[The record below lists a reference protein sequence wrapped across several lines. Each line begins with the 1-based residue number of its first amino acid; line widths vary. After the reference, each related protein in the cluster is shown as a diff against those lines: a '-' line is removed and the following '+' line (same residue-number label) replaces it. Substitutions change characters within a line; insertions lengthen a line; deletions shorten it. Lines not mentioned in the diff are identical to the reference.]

1 MKYKV
6 LIVTRSF
13 GSASQKPWDILAQAG
28 CETTRA
34 DMSKKVTEDRL
45 IDLLQGMDA
54 AIIGLVPVT
63 ARVFESAPDLKT
75 VCGYGAGIDHIDTD
89 GARRHE
95 VIITNCP
102 GANDPSA
109 ADLTLGLMIAVARNI
124 PRVER
129 ELRKGNWDRHQGV
142 DLWKKTLG
150 LVGFGR
156 IGSGVARRAAGF
168 DMKVLA
174 YDPYVDFGRTG
185 LDGVGFESL
194 ENVIKQSDFISLHT
208 PLNNETRNMIGA
220 AELAMMKPSA
230 YLINT
235 ARGGL
240 VDEQALY
247 AALIDKQIAG
257 AAFDV
262 FLEEPPTDNPLLKLD
277 NLVATPHIG
286 AHTRESTD
294 RMGVMAAQN
303 VVAVLL
309 GKPPLH
315 RIC

>member
-1 MKYKV
+1 MKYNV

-13 GSASQKPWDILAQAG
+13 GSASQKPWDLLAQAG

-34 DMSKKVTEDRL
+34 DMSKKMTEDRL

-63 ARVFESAPDLKT
+63 ARVLENSPDLKT
-75 VCGYGAGIDHIDTD
+75 VCGYGAGIDHIDT
-89 GARRHE
+89 AAAHRQK

-109 ADLTLGLMIAVARNI
+109 ADLTFGLMIAVARNI

-129 ELRKGNWDRHQGV
+129 ELRKGNWDRYPGV

-150 LVGFGR
+150 LIGFGR
-156 IGSGVARRAAGF
+156 IGRGVARRAAGF

-174 YDPYVDFGRTG
+174 HDPYVDSGRTG
-185 LDGVGFESL
+185 IEGMTFESL
-194 ENVIKQSDFISLHT
+194 ESVIKQADFLSLHT

-240 VDEQALY
+240 VDEQALCT
-247 AALIDKQIAG
+247 ALIDKQIAG

-294 RMGVMAAQN
+294 RMGVMAAHN
-303 VVAVLL
+303 VIAVLK
-309 GKPPLH
+309 GEKPPNL
-315 RIC
+315 IC